1 MNLLQLELDKKTKQL
16 EAKERLIDESNRLR
30 EIEKSKLS
38 LRETELREATAKLSV
53 YQQIDSS
60 MRMSSLYDDVEPELL
75 KNKNLKQKCED
86 LERQVAILR
95 QQNQSELSLRVIELE
110 QKVEDSIREKE
121 RQVELNKLM
130 EKQIEEMRNRYD
142 LVQSQVEV
150 SLSQS
155 HENMGKIIHENK
167 KLEAQND
174 KLIES

>member
-75 KNKNLKQKCED
+75 KNKNLK
-86 LERQVAILR
+86 
-95 QQNQSELSLRVIELE
+95 
-110 QKVEDSIREKE
+110 
-121 RQVELNKLM
+121 
-130 EKQIEEMRNRYD
+130 
-142 LVQSQVEV
+142 
-150 SLSQS
+150 
-155 HENMGKIIHENK
+155 
-167 KLEAQND
+167 
-174 KLIES
+174 